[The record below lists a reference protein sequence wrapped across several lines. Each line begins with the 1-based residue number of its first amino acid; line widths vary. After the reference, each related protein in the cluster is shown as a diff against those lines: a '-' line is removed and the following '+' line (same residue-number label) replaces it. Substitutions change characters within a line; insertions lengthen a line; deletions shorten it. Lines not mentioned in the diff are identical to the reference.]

1 MFNLRNRDNP
11 YIKYIH
17 LGMLSSLQ
25 KWKPSDKLILL
36 MLTSCIEFIDR
47 MNAHSAVSMN

>member
-17 LGMLSSLQ
+17 LGMLSGLQ
-25 KWKPSDKLILL
+25 KWKRSDKLILL
-36 MLTSCIEFIDR
+36 MLASCIKFIDR
-47 MNAHSAVSMN
+47 MNAHLAVYMS